1 MHTERKIRSTTSKK
15 RVNSKRKISKKRRKR
30 IIRRRL
36 KFILRLFILLSILTL
51 ITVSIVLVVK
61 KLIGPKVVEQ
71 SPAIEEQF
79 LTKNPYSR
87 SGEALKKVK
96 GIVIHYTANP
106 GTTAK
111 NNRDYFESLK
121 DTKLTKVSSHYV
133 IGIEGEIIQCIPL
146 NEISYASNDRNYDT
160 ISIECCHLEED
171 GKFSKETYNALIHLV
186 AWLCGQYSLDGDD
199 VIRHYD
205 ITEKICPKYFVDH
218 EDSWIQFKEDL
229 TSYIDAYGK

>member
-1 MHTERKIRSTTSKK
+1 MHTEERRSTTSKR
-15 RVNSKRKISKKRRKR
+15 RVNTKRKTSKKRRKK

-36 KFILRLFILLSILTL
+36 KVLLRLFILLSVFTL
-51 ITVSIVLVVK
+51 IIVSIMFVVK
-61 KLIGPKVVEQ
+61 KLISPKVVEQ
-71 SPAIEEQF
+71 SPTIEEQF

-87 SGEALKKVK
+87 PSDALKKVK

-121 DTKLTKVSSHYV
+121 ETKLAKVSSHYV

-160 ISIECCHLEED
+160 ISIECCHLEGD
-171 GKFSKETYNALIHLV
+171 GKFSKETYDSLIHLV
-186 AWLCGQYSLDGDD
+186 AWLCGQYNLDEDD

-205 ITEKICPKYFVDH
+205 ITEKVCPKYFVDH
-218 EDSWIQFKEDL
+218 EDSWIQFKDDL
-229 TSYIDAYGK
+229 KSYIDTYGK